1 MPLPLCYCQGSPL
14 RRLWGDK
21 FVRLADGILNE
32 TATGLDK
39 YRVEVVKNCY
49 ALVEVLEPFC
59 ASPAASSPERTVI
72 AVLPSATG
80 HMTCAAR
87 QEGRAHAL
95 PGVCI
100 NYSYDFSIKLIYIPS

>member
-1 MPLPLCYCQGSPL
+1 MFTLGTPKVNKCHCHCYCQGSLALLL

-39 YRVEVVKNCY
+39 YTVEVVKNCY

-59 ASPAASSPERTVI
+59 ASPAHGIV
-72 AVLPSATG
+72 SAAICHWT
-80 HMTCAAR
+80 HDLR
-87 QEGRAHAL
+87 QEGRARSQ
-95 PGVCI
+95 GCV
-100 NYSYDFSIKLIYIPS
+100 